1 MENKDNQMENS
12 LYKAELSRCV
22 AQRDEAIAHLETL
35 YNRSVG
41 IGEHTDIL
49 EEIDKWTEKLA
60 AAIDKI
66 QVTATVFGQNP
77 KDEGAVSPKV
87 PQESVTASSQGAM

>member
-1 MENKDNQMENS
+1 MDNKDNQMENS

-22 AQRDEAIAHLETL
+22 AQRDEAIAHLETFD
-35 YNRSVG
+35 NRSVG

-60 AAIDKI
+60 SAIDKI
-66 QVTATVFGQNP
+66 QVTATVLGKTQR
-77 KDEGAVSPKV
+77 
-87 PQESVTASSQGAM
+87 